1 MIASSSSWTA
11 LWLWSAVTAILRC
24 EALLPVH
31 CRAPRTTLLSSFS
44 PPAKNGVDSMREDIE
59 SLRQE
64 AERRLAAL
72 TFELEEFQHDECP
85 SPTTL
90 SSSSTT
96 TKASDSVLTSLES
109 LEGDFTTVALVD
121 ALAPEETAQDPATIP
136 AMPAPSHMLPQH
148 ATNLNLLDNTRVR
161 TCCGNPWCVFVVCVR
176 VRVKGEEA
184 IQGWNHE

>member
-1 MIASSSSWTA
+1 
-11 LWLWSAVTAILRC
+11 
-24 EALLPVH
+24 
-31 CRAPRTTLLSSFS
+31 
-44 PPAKNGVDSMREDIE
+44 MREDIE

-96 TKASDSVLTSLES
+96 KASYLGTESDSVLTSSES
-109 LEGDFTTVALVD
+109 LEGDLTTVALAD

-148 ATNLNLLDNTRVR
+148 ATNLKLLDNTRVR
-161 TCCGNPWCVFVVCVR
+161 TCWCNP
-176 VRVKGEEA
+176 
-184 IQGWNHE
+184 